1 MLRLPPSLLRESFS
15 SALSQS
21 RRRWIQNNSVDPSVT
36 DRLSQMGVDSSLHN
50 EVIQSLA
57 SVLGG
62 TISVS
67 TLEKFGSEG
76 IEALAKSI
84 VNVRPKT
91 DGARAKMEVTIS
103 IPHHRTEFPVTLRQ
117 GQSLMQLAQDHDVL
131 REYIEGSCGG
141 TMACCSCHVYLDPAS
156 FAALG
161 GSPSQGEQD
170 MLDLAHDRRETSRLA
185 CQVHL
190 NEALLRLDN
199 VVVTIPDGVNNVW

>member
-1 MLRLPPSLLRESFS
+1 MLRMLPSPLLKSFS
-15 SALSQS
+15 YALSQN
-21 RRRWIQNNSVDPSVT
+21 RRRWIQTNSIDPSVT
-36 DRLSQMGVDSSLHN
+36 DRLSEMGVDSALHP
-50 EVIQSLA
+50 EVIKSLA

-67 TLEKFGSEG
+67 TLEKFGPEG
-76 IEALAKSI
+76 IQALAKSI
-84 VNVRPKT
+84 VNMRPKT
-91 DGARAKMEVTIS
+91 DGTRAKKEVTIS
-103 IPHHRTEFPVTLRQ
+103 IPHHRTEFQVTLRQ

-156 FAALG
+156 YAALG

-170 MLDLAHDRRETSRLA
+170 MLDLAHDRRDTSRLA

-190 NEALLRLDN
+190 NEELLRLEN